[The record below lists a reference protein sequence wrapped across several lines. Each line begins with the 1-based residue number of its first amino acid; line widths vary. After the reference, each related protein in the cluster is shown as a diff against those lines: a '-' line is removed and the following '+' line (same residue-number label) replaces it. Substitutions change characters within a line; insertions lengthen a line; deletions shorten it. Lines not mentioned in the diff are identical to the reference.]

1 MTKKVTLTLITDDAA
16 RTKTKS
22 QSKAMVGWMKTSIS
36 CTVVELTPTE
46 LAQKLK
52 ENYAFFPQVHALNV
66 IGKKGYATISS
77 NSFIKSELFSV
88 DIDHA
93 NYSLKQL
100 EAVLEANNIKPLII
114 YKTQSSN
121 TEGKGNRW
129 RIVLHLD
136 RFITDKD
143 EYAEAINYVMYL
155 FIKDCDHTK
164 VKADTSGKDTAR
176 ISYTAKNRS
185 KINVY
190 EAGTNSVDTLLQLA
204 KETNST
210 AKLKEFADIYKAHN
224 SDDTEEEVKTTKSS
238 SQPTVKKK
246 KEVKL
251 ADDIESIAELV
262 ETNLRKLGKDKS
274 LNLPKSVD
282 TSEAQ
287 LMINLLPLDRILGV
301 KKETAFNCIF
311 HEDKTPS
318 AFVHDDNGQTWYKC
332 FGCDVAHTTFFTV
345 AYILNSVYNEN
356 MYQLEK
362 RICGLLGVKHG
373 TEYQQRVAE
382 LMDTNKEF
390 IFRGLMNKDNEL
402 IELLAKNNCIHL
414 LDALYSLAKMK
425 CPTATFTF
433 VDDIDGLYDAHIVV
447 SQHYL
452 HQMMNRLGIDGYKS
466 RDTLIDNL
474 KLLQMIGLVN
484 LTPYEQLTEETLQWV
499 NEMNNKSRLLY
510 VNDFNRKII
519 ESELQVELLEEEFTN
534 LTEISCYHLTRL
546 TPRKMKEALE
556 TLKKLQGWHVSK
568 RHATRKVIQLLDKE
582 VADAVFNE
590 NTKTKYTK
598 GESKFI
604 KDSLALADS
613 LLEQQGYFTKYDI
626 INNVDKSRSV
636 IKSKKE
642 KEKLFSRYQSV
653 LVKEK
658 NLKRC
663 KASSANRAKYKVS
676 SSTKLTSNDYIYVSK

>member
-16 RTKTKS
+16 RTTTKS

-36 CTVVELTPTE
+36 CTVVELTPEE

-66 IGKKGYATISS
+66 IGPKGYATISGK
-77 NSFIKSELFSV
+77 SFIKSELFSV

-136 RFITDKD
+136 RFITDED

-190 EAGTNSVDTLLQLA
+190 EAGVNSVDALVRLA

-224 SDDTEEEVKTTKSS
+224 EEEKPK
-238 SQPTVKKK
+238 TVKKTRK
-246 KEVKL
+246 TKSKAVKL
-251 ADDIESIAELV
+251 SDDIETLAERV
-262 ETNLRKLGKDKS
+262 EMNLRKLGKDKT
-274 LNLPKSVD
+274 LNLPESVD

-311 HEDKTPS
+311 HDDKTPS
-318 AFVHDDNGQTWYKC
+318 AFIHDDNGQTWYKC

-425 CPTATFTF
+425 CPTTPFTF
-433 VDDIDGLYDAHIVV
+433 VEDLDGLYDAHIVV
-447 SQHYL
+447 SQPYL
-452 HQMMNRLGIDGYKS
+452 HQMMNRLGVEGYKS

-484 LTPYEQLTEETLQWV
+484 LTPYEGLTEETLQWV
-499 NEMNNKSRLLY
+499 NEMNNKTRLLY

-519 ESELQVELLEEEFTN
+519 ESELQVKLLDEESTN

-546 TPRKMKEALE
+546 TPRRMREALD
-556 TLKKLQGWHVSK
+556 TLKKLMGWHVSK
-568 RHATRKVIQLLDKE
+568 RHATRKVIQLLNKE

-598 GESKFI
+598 GEIKFI

-613 LLEQQGYFTKYDI
+613 LLEHQGYFTKYDI
-626 INNVDKSRSV
+626 IDNVDKSRSV

-663 KASSANRAKYKVS
+663 KVSSANRAKYNVS
-676 SSTKLTSNDYIYVSK
+676 SSVKLNSNDYIYVTK